1 MLFRAFALLV
11 TMTVGAMADEPYHI
25 GVWYFLRWSSAAKTA
40 PGLHRY
46 GGTDPWAGVRQ
57 FAEGRPPFQIAG
69 GPNFTDRKPLIG
81 FYDQMDQSVIDTQ
94 IQQAA
99 SEGIEFFAFYWYIS
113 PITGQELHGVE
124 PVKKF
129 FGSSV
134 RTLKYVLA
142 PLVVDTYKEHLD
154 LRTWTTT
161 VVPQIVSYM
170 RSDAYFR
177 IDGRPLLIDFWLPF
191 DGRAEAYAELRRSV
205 REAIGVDPLIVLLLG
220 GNPHYQD
227 LQFQASHVHPDGFTC
242 FNMGTTRPDKPY
254 ADVVHEWLAN
264 TLAQS
269 GTPTS
274 PPNRNLVLIPCGSL
288 GIDARPWYQV
298 GWSGPSAEKRPFTTG
313 VTPDL
318 VRHHLQDIRD
328 FIDSRRVNTL
338 RMAIIYAWNEWGEA
352 AQSIEPSEAN
362 RYRYADLVRDV
373 FQLTPNGARP

>member
-1 MLFRAFALLV
+1 MA
-11 TMTVGAMADEPYHI
+11 VGAMADEPYHI
-25 GVWYFLRWSSAAKTA
+25 GVWYFLRWSSAANTA

-57 FAEGRPPFQIAG
+57 FAEGRPPFQITG

-99 SEGIEFFAFYWYIS
+99 SEGIEFFAFYWYIN

-269 GTPTS
+269 GSSYFPTKSEPGSHPMWEPRDRCS
-274 PPNRNLVLIPCGSL
+274 PLVSGRL
-288 GIDARPWYQV
+288 V
-298 GWSGPSAEKRPFTTG
+298 WSERREKAVYDWG
-313 VTPDL
+313 
-318 VRHHLQDIRD
+318 
-328 FIDSRRVNTL
+328 DSRFGAPPPTGYPRLHRLSPRQHITHGDHI
-338 RMAIIYAWNEWGEA
+338 RME
-352 AQSIEPSEAN
+352 
-362 RYRYADLVRDV
+362 
-373 FQLTPNGARP
+373 